1 MFLIYLV
8 TPPTFNV
15 YNCYQLK
22 LYLLILL
29 SFLFSLTLFVPM
41 EFPIKFD
48 KVKSGWSI
56 VYIEGSQVIIS
67 KNIFYFFLYKINFV
81 LANSADTDEMLYN
94 AAFHLGL
101 HCLPKYPFRGFWST
115 KG

>member
-56 VYIEGSQVIIS
+56 VYIEGSQVIIF
-67 KNIFYFFLYKINFV
+67 KKHILFLS
-81 LANSADTDEMLYN
+81 L
-94 AAFHLGL
+94 
-101 HCLPKYPFRGFWST
+101 
-115 KG
+115 

>member
-1 MFLIYLV
+1 MFLMYLV

-15 YNCYQLK
+15 YNCYQFK

-29 SFLFSLTLFVPM
+29 SFLFSLTLCVPM

-56 VYIEGSQVIIS
+56 VYIEGSQVIILKTYS
-67 KNIFYFFLYKINFV
+67 ISFFIRSIL
-81 LANSADTDEMLYN
+81 S
-94 AAFHLGL
+94 
-101 HCLPKYPFRGFWST
+101 
-115 KG
+115 